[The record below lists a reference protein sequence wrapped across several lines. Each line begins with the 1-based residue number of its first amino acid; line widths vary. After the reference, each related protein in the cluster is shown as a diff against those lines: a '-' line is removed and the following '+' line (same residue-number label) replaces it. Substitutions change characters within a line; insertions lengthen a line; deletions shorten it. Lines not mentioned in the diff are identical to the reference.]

1 MVAEGAQCLHRDVET
16 GTKMAINTLPQDGAL
31 TISKRS
37 NAQDASRENSVVA
50 TAFGQVAL
58 SHFST
63 IEGARASWLDLQSR
77 APCTCSQSLRWI
89 EAWHRHVA
97 MPKGAELAIVI
108 GSDETG
114 KPLFVWPFEVVTIC
128 GMRVLRWMGAAH
140 SNYNFAPIDP
150 KFAGTISSN
159 DISALLEA
167 AAAQVGDISAAILIN
182 QPMEW
187 EGIRNPFANL
197 PRRAAP
203 DSGYA
208 ATLSDDY
215 GALVEDRLGN
225 RTRSSLRRKEKR
237 IKSLGELK
245 FGHCEGADE
254 SDRVLQVYFDQK
266 AKRFAEM
273 GIEDT
278 FADPCHQSFY
288 RDLATGNNEDGR
300 LELVYLKVGDD
311 IAATLGAVRHQNIY
325 NLFLLSMTDGEAMR
339 WSPGLLLICEEIK
352 RACGQSSVELYD
364 FGVGSG
370 PHKAMW
376 CDQIIALFDSFV
388 AFRGRGLLVTLP
400 LMFKASLKR
409 YIKSNARLWSF
420 AMTIRRLLKGR
431 APSTRA

>member
-1 MVAEGAQCLHRDVET
+1 LVAKGAQCLRRDVET
-16 GTKMAINTLPQDGAL
+16 GTTMAINTLPQDGAL
-31 TISKRS
+31 TVSKP
-37 NAQDASRENSVVA
+37 AITQDASRDNSVVA
-50 TAFGQVAL
+50 TSFGRVAL
-58 SHFST
+58 SYFSE
-63 IEGARASWLDLQSR
+63 IDAARASWLDLQSR
-77 APCTCSQSLRWI
+77 APSTCSQSLRWI
-89 EAWHRHVA
+89 EAWNRHVA
-97 MPKGAELAIVI
+97 IPKGAELAITI
-108 GSDETG
+108 GSDEIG
-114 KPLFVWPFEVVTIC
+114 RPLFVWPFEVVTIG

-150 KFAGTISSN
+150 EFAGAMSSN

-167 AAAQVGDISAAILIN
+167 AAAQIGDVSAAILIN

-197 PRRAAP
+197 PYRAAP

-215 GALVEDRLGN
+215 GALVENRLGS

-245 FGHCEGADE
+245 FGHCDGAAE
-254 SDRVLQVYFDQK
+254 NARMLQVYFDQK
-266 AKRFAEM
+266 ANRFAEM

-278 FADPCHQSFY
+278 FADPCHQNFY

-300 LELVYLKVGDD
+300 LELSYLKVGDE
-311 IAATLGAVRHQNIY
+311 IAATIGAVRYQNNY

-352 RACGQSSVELYD
+352 RACGQSVELYD

-370 PHKAMW
+370 PHKALW
-376 CDQIIALFDSFV
+376 CDQTIALFDSFV

-400 LMFKASLKR
+400 LMIKASLKR
-409 YIKSNARLWSF
+409 YIKSNARLWSL
-420 AMTIRRLLKGR
+420 AMTTRRLLKGR
-431 APSTRA
+431 TPSPRA